1 VTVFEGGPTTVV
13 EAEGDVDGVTLGLME
28 VVAAVPSAELGLGA
42 FGGRRR
48 REAPGRCRGAG
59 SWAAREAE
67 AWSMNVGVRDRG
79 PIQNVQHARKQN
91 HLMTNITLLK
101 KKSKREDEICIFIYT
116 FHVFYSN
123 RLEFQD
129 NSSTFNCICK
139 IHFITL
145 IKK

>member
-1 VTVFEGGPTTVV
+1 VFEGGPTTVV

-28 VVAAVPSAELGLGA
+28 VVVAVPSVELGLRA

-67 AWSMNVGVRDRG
+67 AWIMNVGVRDRG

-91 HLMTNITLLK
+91 HLMTNIPKEKTKYVFSYTLFMFFTLTGWN
-101 KKSKREDEICIFIYT
+101 F
-116 FHVFYSN
+116 
-123 RLEFQD
+123 
-129 NSSTFNCICK
+129 K
-139 IHFITL
+139 IIVLHSIAYVKY
-145 IKK
+145 IS

>member
-1 VTVFEGGPTTVV
+1 VTVFEGGPTTVA

-28 VVAAVPSAELGLGA
+28 VVAAVPSVELGLGA

-101 KKSKREDEICIFIYT
+101 KNPKEKTKYVFSYT
-116 FHVFYSN
+116 LFMFFTLTGWN
-123 RLEFQD
+123 F
-129 NSSTFNCICK
+129 K
-139 IHFITL
+139 IIVLHSIVYVKY
-145 IKK
+145 IS